1 MIKMQISSASGKD
14 IHVNTDTAR
23 EAAEVLEV
31 LFKNEASD
39 AGEVMSKSKQR
50 RVETMK
56 ATSVGKRIRGDG
68 WTNKELSIIEE
79 AVVSTGNGSG
89 AFTKTLEVAANN
101 LKKENAGRRQRS
113 ASSISSKVVQFRR
126 ALFKTGRTGYL
137 PSAVRKYLKESPH
150 MESPV
155 KTVPVHSYGSNF
167 LGAVREA

>member
-1 MIKMQISSASGKD
+1 MQFPSASGEE
-14 IHVNTDTAR
+14 IHVITDTAR
-23 EAAEVLEV
+23 EASEVLEV
-31 LFKNEASD
+31 LFKNKASD
-39 AGEVMSKSKQR
+39 AGEILSKSKQR

-56 ATSVGKRIRGDG
+56 ATPGGKRIRGDG
-68 WTNKELSIIEE
+68 WTNGELSIIED

-89 AFTKTLEVAANN
+89 AFTKTLEVATSN
-101 LKKENAGRRQRS
+101 LKKANVGRKQRS

-137 PSAVRKYLKESPH
+137 PSGVKKYLKESPH

-167 LGAVREA
+167 LGTVREA